1 MKISLFLVPVVLVCM
16 ATAKD
21 PAYSESSPQPSPAT
35 SRQWVSHQMNQP
47 PPDPSERYR
56 ISDDMLDEIR
66 ELYALAQKE
75 LEAKKQNKPKD
86 SK

>member
-1 MKISLFLVPVVLVCM
+1 MKIFLCFVFVALTCM
-16 ATAKD
+16 ATTED
-21 PAYSESSPQPSPAT
+21 PAYAQSPPQANPAS

-56 ISDDMLDEIR
+56 ISDGMLGEIR

-75 LEAKKQNKPKD
+75 LEAKGRNKSKD
-86 SK
+86 NK